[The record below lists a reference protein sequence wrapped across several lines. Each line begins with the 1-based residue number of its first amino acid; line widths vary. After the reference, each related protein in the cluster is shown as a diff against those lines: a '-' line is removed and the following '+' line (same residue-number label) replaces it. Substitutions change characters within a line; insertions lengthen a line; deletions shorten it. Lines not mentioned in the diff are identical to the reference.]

1 MLKKSHK
8 DTILYFKGQLDYD
21 VIGDLIHN
29 LKLKMKSRSVRFG
42 LYKRILTLMIEL
54 LENIIRYDENIID
67 NDFILQNYPP
77 EFQIFFEKGYYII
90 ESANA
95 ILKKDAD
102 PLTSKIESLNKL
114 DKKGIKTLY
123 KETITN
129 GKFSAKGGAGLGM
142 IEMAKIADREF
153 EYSFSEVDT
162 EYAYFLL
169 RLAIK
174 KVNTSIKKE
183 TPE

>member
-8 DTILYFKGQLDYD
+8 DTILYFKGKLDYD
-21 VIGDLIHN
+21 VIGELIHN
-29 LKLKMKSRSVRFG
+29 LKLKMKTRAVRFG

-54 LENIIRYDENIID
+54 LENIIRYDENYLD

-77 EFQIFFEKGYYII
+77 EFQIYLEKGYYIV

-102 PLTSKIESLNKL
+102 TLTSKIEDLNKL
-114 DKKGIKTLY
+114 DKKGIKALY

-142 IEMAKIADREF
+142 IEMAKISDQRF
-153 EYSFSEVDT
+153 EYSFSEVDSD
-162 EYAYFLL
+162 YAYFLL
-169 RLAIK
+169 RIAIK
-174 KVNTSIKKE
+174 KVNVSTKKVDS
-183 TPE
+183 

>member
-1 MLKKSHK
+1 MLKKAKK

-29 LKLKMKSRSVRFG
+29 LKLKMKARAVRFG

-54 LENIIRYDENIID
+54 LENIIRYDENYMD
-67 NDFILQNYPP
+67 NEFILQNYPP
-77 EFQIFFEKGYYII
+77 EFQIFFENESYII

-95 ILKKDAD
+95 ILKKDTEF
-102 PLTSKIESLNKL
+102 LTERIEELNKL

-142 IEMAKIADREF
+142 IEMAKIADHKF
-153 EYSFSEVDT
+153 EYSFSEVDGN
-162 EYAYFLL
+162 YAYFLL
-169 RLAIK
+169 RLVIK
-174 KVNTSIKKE
+174 KVKANVDNKE
-183 TPE
+183 S

>member
-29 LKLKMKSRSVRFG
+29 LKLKMKARTVRFG
-42 LYKRILTLMIEL
+42 LYKKILTLMIEL
-54 LENIIRYDENIID
+54 LENIIRYDENYMD
-67 NDFILQNYPP
+67 NEFILQNYPP
-77 EFQIFFEKGYYII
+77 EFQIFFENEFYII

-102 PLTSKIESLNKL
+102 ILTARIEDLNKL

-129 GKFSAKGGAGLGM
+129 GIFSAKGGAGLGM
-142 IEMAKIADREF
+142 IEMAKIADSEF
-153 EYSFSEVDT
+153 EYSFSEVDSN
-162 EYAYFLL
+162 YAYFLL

-174 KVNTSIKKE
+174 NVKASIDK
-183 TPE
+183 TDS

>member
-8 DTILYFKGQLDYD
+8 DTVLYFKGQLDYD

-29 LKLKMKSRSVRFG
+29 LKSKMKTRAVRFG

-54 LENIIRYDENIID
+54 LENIIRYDEIYLN
-67 NDFILQNYPP
+67 NEFILQNYPP
-77 EFQIFFEKGYYII
+77 EFQIFSEEGYYII

-95 ILKKDAD
+95 ILKSDAD
-102 PLTSKIESLNKL
+102 TLISRIESLNQL
-114 DKKGIKTLY
+114 DKNGIKALY

-142 IEMAKIADREF
+142 IEMAKVADRKF

-162 EYAYFLL
+162 DYAYFLL

-174 KVNTSIKKE
+174 EVTLNTKNEDS
-183 TPE
+183 

>member
-1 MLKKSHK
+1 MLKKSNK
-8 DTILYFKGQLDYD
+8 DTVLYFKGHLDYD

-29 LKLKMKSRSVRFG
+29 LKLKMKSRAVRFG
-42 LYKRILTLMIEL
+42 LYKKILTLMIEI
-54 LENIIRYDENIID
+54 LENIIRYDENYMD

-77 EFQIFFEKGYYII
+77 EFQIFLENGYYII
-90 ESANA
+90 ESSNA

-102 PLTSKIESLNKL
+102 NLTSKIKNLNRL
-114 DKKGIKTLY
+114 DKKDIKTLY

-129 GKFSAKGGAGLGM
+129 GKFSSKGGAGLGM
-142 IEMAKIADREF
+142 IEMAKIADRKF

-162 EYAYFLL
+162 DYTYFLL

-174 KVNTSIKKE
+174 EVNTTTNKIE
-183 TPE
+183 Y

>member
-1 MLKKSHK
+1 MLKKAHE
-8 DTILYFKGQLDYD
+8 DTILYFKGPLDYD

-29 LKLKMKSRSVRFG
+29 LKLKMKARAVRFG
-42 LYKRILTLMIEL
+42 LYKKILTLMIEL
-54 LENIIRYDENIID
+54 LENIIRYDENYMD
-67 NDFILQNYPP
+67 NEFILENYPP
-77 EFQIFFEKGYYII
+77 EFQIFFENEFYII

-102 PLTSKIESLNKL
+102 TLTERIADLNKL

-142 IEMAKIADREF
+142 IEMAKIADRKF
-153 EYSFSEVDT
+153 EYTFSEVD
-162 EYAYFLL
+162 ENYAYFILH
-169 RLAIK
+169 LAIK
-174 KVNTSIKKE
+174 KVKVSTDKTSS
-183 TPE
+183 